1 MIDKIDDQTII
12 AYAHNGCPM
21 WYPVRGMLQQAD
33 VDFEYI
39 NIHLDLAARERVK
52 DINNGYES
60 VPTLVFPD
68 GSTLT
73 EPSASELRKKL
84 QALGYEVPVQAL
96 LIGNAGKLLIAAGI
110 LLALLR
116 LLGVF

>member
-1 MIDKIDDQTII
+1 MIDHTPDQTII

-33 VDFEYI
+33 VDFEYV
-39 NIHLDLAARERVK
+39 NIHQDIAARERVK

-73 EPSASELRKKL
+73 EPTARELRKKL
-84 QALGYEVPVQAL
+84 EALGYDVPVQAMI
-96 LIGNAGKLLIAAGI
+96 IGNAGILLIAAAFI
-110 LLALLR
+110 LALLR
-116 LLGVF
+116 AFGVF